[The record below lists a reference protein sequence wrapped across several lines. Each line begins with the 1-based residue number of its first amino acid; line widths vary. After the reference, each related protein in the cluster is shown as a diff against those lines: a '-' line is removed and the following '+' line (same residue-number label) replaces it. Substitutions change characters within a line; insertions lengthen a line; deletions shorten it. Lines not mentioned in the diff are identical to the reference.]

1 VAVLTAKPLTARPLI
16 ARPLTAR
23 AIGESAL
30 AFAIRDLFA
39 NGELGAFIDYTDL
52 STLFENSD
60 GTTAVTSVGDPIGY
74 ARDKSG
80 NNNHATQSTDTA
92 RPWRGRRP
100 AGGRRNLLDKTE
112 KFDTSPWTKEN
123 FGTAGELPVITENAA
138 SAPDGSFT
146 ASEVVFDAVGGTG
159 ISCILQNI
167 GATTLNGQGTFSV
180 WMRVASGTATVR
192 LRQDFDGGST
202 SNNVTVTDE
211 WQRFSVSTP
220 AGETGIDIASIRL
233 RPSVGTSTTATV
245 FIWGGQL
252 ESGSTATPYQRVAA
266 PYDITEEGVASRFY
280 AWDDEVD
287 DDMTI
292 VLPDL
297 GTDATRVTVD
307 RDGNVTY
314 LENQTISGSVSV
326 PLNSQAVIYINRD
339 LTADEKAGIEGLY

>member
-39 NGELGAFIDYTDL
+39 NGELGAFIDYTDR

-60 GTTAVTSVGDPIGY
+60 GTTAVASVGDPIGY

-80 NNNHATQSTDTA
+80 NNNHATQSTDPA
-92 RPWRGRRP
+92 RPWLGRRP
-100 AGGRRNLLDKTE
+100 AGGVRNLLANTVDLG
-112 KFDTSPWTKEN
+112 S
-123 FGTAGELPVITENAA
+123 A
-138 SAPDGSFT
+138 SWEA
-146 ASEVVFDAVGGTG
+146 
-159 ISCILQNI
+159 N
-167 GATTLNGQGTFSV
+167 
-180 WMRVASGTATVR
+180 ASGTASGSIITTSASANSGRRSDIELDTTGVSLTVSAKLKEVSGNANWR
-192 LRQDFDGGST
+192 VSIQEFNGAAFVSAAT
-202 SNNVTVTDE
+202 SAYVAISESGTSMTVTLTGLGGTE
-211 WQRFSVSTP
+211 FRVVVQSQQAS
-220 AGETGIDIASIRL
+220 AGNQAD
-233 RPSVGTSTTATV
+233 V
-245 FIWGGQL
+245 L
-252 ESGSTATPYQRVAA
+252 EVQAEIGSTATPYQRVAA
-266 PYDITEEGVASRFY
+266 PYDITEAGVASRFY

-326 PLNSQAVIYINRD
+326 PLNSQAVIYIDRD